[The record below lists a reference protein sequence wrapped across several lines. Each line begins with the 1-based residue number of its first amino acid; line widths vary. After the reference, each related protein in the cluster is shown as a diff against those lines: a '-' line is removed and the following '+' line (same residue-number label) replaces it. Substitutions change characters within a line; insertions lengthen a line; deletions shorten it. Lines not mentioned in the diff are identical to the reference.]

1 MNDEKN
7 KFKFKMLQILQIS
20 FCLTFCLSAY
30 LYLSW
35 KEALMTYLLSI
46 VMVVPTAIGFVVY
59 ERYFKK

>member
-1 MNDEKN
+1 MNDEKY
-7 KFKFKMLQILQIS
+7 KFKFKILQMLQISL
-20 FCLTFCLSAY
+20 FLTFCLSAY

-35 KEALMTYLLSI
+35 KETLITYLLSI